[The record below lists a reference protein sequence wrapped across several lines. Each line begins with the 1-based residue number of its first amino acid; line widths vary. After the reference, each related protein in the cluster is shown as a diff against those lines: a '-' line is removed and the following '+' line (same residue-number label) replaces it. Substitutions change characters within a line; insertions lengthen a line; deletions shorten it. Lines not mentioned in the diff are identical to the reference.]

1 MVRRLAAAAAPSLK
15 SFCPAANAWAGWMD
29 RPIAFPISSPK
40 ATMKLGNLPV
50 GLRLGLAFGAIL
62 VITALI
68 AAMGMWRISSL

>member
-1 MVRRLAAAAAPSLK
+1 
-15 SFCPAANAWAGWMD
+15 MD

-62 VITALI
+62 AITALI